1 MTSLITLYEVYVSF
15 IAVKNVFNKVENNIW
30 KRWCLGLSGI
40 VQKSSQIVWNDAN
53 DVIM

>member
-1 MTSLITLYEVYVSF
+1 MTPLITLYEVYVSF

-40 VQKSSQIVWNDAN
+40 VQKSYQVVWNDAN